1 MAALTINQQRLIEA
15 IADNDLLRIKQ
26 FALRCLDDDKTKNNE
41 SFVASIKERLIKEP
55 TRLPTNIEG
64 KLICCLPEN
73 FMPERYYKEPA
84 WINDT
89 LQEIVRMKSVAS
101 MMEAMHI
108 RYSNSTILYGESG
121 TGKTEF
127 GRYVAHKL
135 NLPFYYFNF
144 SNIVDSTMG
153 STGKN
158 MSLIFNYAKSTECVL
173 MLDEIDCLACK
184 RDTGGSAA
192 DKEISRITISLIQ
205 ELDTLPNNIILLAA
219 TNRLDVLDTAVLN
232 RFSIRQEVKRLS
244 TDDNREFA
252 QFYVKAIGAQSYISD
267 YDIDSHFSQLDM
279 SQRRVIAKIIQ
290 FLGEKIYETKEYDKA
305 IPIKGV
311 E

>member
-41 SFVASIKERLIKEP
+41 NFVTSIKERLIKEP

-89 LQEIVRMKSVAS
+89 LQEITRMKAGAS
-101 MMEAMHI
+101 IMDAMYIH
-108 RYSNSTILYGESG
+108 YSNSTILYGESG

-135 NLPFYYFNF
+135 NLPFFYLNF
-144 SNIVDSTMG
+144 SNIVESTMG

-184 RDTGGSAA
+184 RDMGGSGA
-192 DKEISRITISLIQ
+192 DKEISRITISLMQ

-232 RFSIRQEVKRLS
+232 RFSARREVKRLS
-244 TDDNREFA
+244 IDDNRKLA
-252 QFYVKAIGAQSYISD
+252 QFYIRAIGAQKYISD
-267 YDIDSHFSQLDM
+267 YEIDNYFSNLDM
-279 SQRRVIAKIIQ
+279 VQRQVIAKIVR
-290 FLGEKIYETKEYDKA
+290 FLGEKIYKN
-305 IPIKGV
+305 GL
-311 E
+311 